1 MSLITFNFES
11 QYLGN
16 NHEVSII
23 LPDKPRGKSP
33 AEFYRSGAKYKV
45 LWLLHGTFGDHSDW
59 VRKSNIE
66 LYACEKDLIVV
77 MPSALNSNYA
87 NWPSFG
93 TGFNMYDYIFEELMP
108 LIYGWFPASD
118 KREDNFVAGLSM
130 GGRGT
135 CVLAFN
141 HPEKFAAA
149 CVLSAVPSD
158 LYAMKDQGGFMWER
172 MAKSIANFDGDEQ
185 AFLDSYQNT
194 FKVLKDKAC
203 TGELPRLMFACGE
216 ADGLYQSFLDF
227 KKAAGEIGLEAE
239 FYSIPNLRHEWRFWD
254 LAIQKAL
261 SFFGLDREDDAGN
274 PF

>member
-1 MSLITFNFES
+1 MDKRPHFSFIVDE
-11 QYLGN
+11 
-16 NHEVSII
+16 
-23 LPDKPRGKSP
+23 LP
-33 AEFYRSGAKYKV
+33 AVCQA
-45 LWLLHGTFGDHSDW
+45 
-59 VRKSNIE
+59 
-66 LYACEKDLIVV
+66 
-77 MPSALNSNYA
+77 
-87 NWPSFG
+87 
-93 TGFNMYDYIFEELMP
+93 IFP
-108 LIYGWFPASD
+108 LSD

-158 LYAMKDQGGFMWER
+158 LYAMKDQGGFMWAR

-194 FKVLKDKAC
+194 FKVLKEKAH

-239 FYSIPNLRHEWRFWD
+239 FYSVPNLRHEWRFWD

-261 SFFGLDREDDAGN
+261 TFFGLDRDEASGN